1 MKNNSLKYLINTI
14 FKILGLYEK
23 IKSNEDKDNF
33 TVENYIIYIE
43 KTLVDINA
51 LKSLYEENEVVSTIL
66 EKCQLSILGILD
78 MVKTGKDDHKMI
90 RSKVLDMTN
99 DISRYL
105 EE

>member
-23 IKSNEDKDNF
+23 IKNNEDKDNF
-33 TVENYIIYIE
+33 TMENYIIYIE

-51 LKSLYEENEVVSTIL
+51 LMSLYKDNEAVTTIL

-78 MVKTGKDDHKMI
+78 MVQSGNDDHKMI

>member
-23 IKSNEDKDNF
+23 IKNNEDKDNF
-33 TVENYIIYIE
+33 TMENYVIYIE

-51 LKSLYEENEVVSTIL
+51 LVSLYKDDEAAMIIL

-78 MVKTGKDDHKMI
+78 MVKSGKDDHKMI